1 MIVRRVVTGRRAEG
15 TSVFVS
21 DTPVDPIE
29 IALAPGTASHRL
41 WGSDVAPHLPTDGTP
56 PEQPDYFPPASGHRF
71 GLFTL
76 APASTPAPE
85 GLDMA
90 AALAEV
96 DEKLPGMFDV
106 NERDN
111 PGMHTTATVDF
122 DMVLS
127 GEVWLELDGGAE
139 RMLRAG
145 DCVIQNGTRHAWHNR
160 SDAPCVMLVVLL
172 GAELDS

>member
-1 MIVRRVVTGRRAEG
+1 
-15 TSVFVS
+15 
-21 DTPVDPIE
+21 
-29 IALAPGTASHRL
+29 
-41 WGSDVAPHLPTDGTP
+41 
-56 PEQPDYFPPASGHRF
+56 
-71 GLFTL
+71 
-76 APASTPAPE
+76 
-85 GLDMA
+85 
-90 AALAEV
+90 
-96 DEKLPGMFDV
+96 MFDT